1 MFLDADQGE
10 VDSCRPG
17 LVPFGWGRML
27 AHARGAVVDVQA
39 GSRARAGFGAHHS
52 PLGAARRGMVMGWE
66 VIDGQRTRVVREDVL
81 LAWWRDTMDSNPV
94 HQLRLRKRLEAAG
107 IA

>member
-1 MFLDADQGE
+1 MLTREKWIRVVRAWCRSGGGGCLHMQGE
-10 VDSCRPG
+10 QW
-17 LVPFGWGRML
+17 LTYKQ
-27 AHARGAVVDVQA
+27 AAVRV
-39 GSRARAGFGAHHS
+39 RASERTIRHW
-52 PLGAARRGMVMGWE
+52 ARRGMVMGWE